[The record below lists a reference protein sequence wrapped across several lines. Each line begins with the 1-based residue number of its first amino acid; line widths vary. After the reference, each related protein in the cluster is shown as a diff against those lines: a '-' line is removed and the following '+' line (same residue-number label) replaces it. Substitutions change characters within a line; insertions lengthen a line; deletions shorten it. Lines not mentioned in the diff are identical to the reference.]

1 MEFNPMRSFS
11 SSLFFLVLMAVA
23 ALVLAMALPLVR
35 HIYDQPVFLWVS
47 VVCGLIAA
55 GLLLVA
61 PVRAKTP
68 VKRKL
73 IYVGL
78 AALVSVVQAARLYHD
93 YGYPSF
99 LETNPQILAFFREM
113 VHIVEYGFLAYMAS
127 RLLQSHIGG
136 PLLYLTCLAYA
147 SMVGLA
153 DETVQWL
160 HAFRVGELRDVW
172 SNVISACIGLLYR
185 AGLSPAPRPFVSS
198 AGTALALALV
208 LPLPILCVEYH
219 LLTETGHEICDES
232 ENCFYSRFTAPEL
245 EAAGVQRAERWA
257 GLPFGSLASSEP
269 AFWAWEDYYLTEARA
284 RFRIAN
290 RASASG
296 DTRNGCGNLA
306 ILTSYYDKAVH
317 VLGVRPQDYPCEDPI
332 EGFRSHSFSRLD
344 RASEPARLRFLGAVL
359 GLVLAGLVVQLSR
372 FGRQGG

>member
-1 MEFNPMRSFS
+1 MTSDPMRSFS
-11 SSLFFLVLMAVA
+11 SSLFLLALMAIA

-47 VVCGLIAA
+47 MACALIAA
-55 GLLLVA
+55 AWLIAA
-61 PVRAKTP
+61 PIRAKTA

-73 IYVGL
+73 LYVGL
-78 AALVSVVQAARLYHD
+78 AGLLSVVLAVRLYHD
-93 YGYPSF
+93 YGYPS
-99 LETNPQILAFFREM
+99 LWETNPQILAFFREL

-136 PLLYLTCLAYA
+136 PLLYLTSLAYA

-160 HAFRVGELRDVW
+160 HAFRVGELRDIG

-185 AGLSPAPRPFVSS
+185 AGLSPAPRAFVSP
-198 AGTALALALV
+198 AGMALAVALV
-208 LPLPILCVEYH
+208 LPLPVLCVEYH
-219 LLTETGHEICDES
+219 LLTQTGHEICDES

-245 EAAGVQRAERWA
+245 EAVGVKRAEQWA
-257 GLPFGSLASSEP
+257 GLPFGSLASPEP

-290 RASASG
+290 RASAAG
-296 DTRNGCGNLA
+296 DTRAGCGNLR
-306 ILTSYYDKAVH
+306 ILTSFYDQAIG
-317 VLGVRPQDYPCEDPI
+317 VLGVRPQDYPCEETI
-332 EGFRSHSFSRLD
+332 EGFRSHSFSRLNRKSD
-344 RASEPARLRFLGAVL
+344 PLTLRFLGAVV
-359 GLVLAGLVVQLSR
+359 GLALAGLVVRLSR
-372 FGRQGG
+372 LRR